1 MKLNIVG
8 PLLAVVLGI
17 TAARSAP
24 LAGLDLP
31 ASSHSRIVDFDL
43 PTGYLAEQIFAPPV
57 QSPRHVAVS
66 LAGTIVVTGGDD
78 RVTQIHED
86 GSLTTY
92 ADPSSFN
99 YNGSVFDAA
108 GNLFV
113 GDGAGVIWKITPTG
127 TATQLATGVTG
138 NDALDVAPSG
148 DVFVVSNSNVVWRIT
163 PAGQVSVYASG
174 SFRANDVAVSPITG
188 VAYLSDWSA
197 GAIFRINANG
207 TLTLLTSGLGADV
220 NYIAFAPDGTLYVM
234 STITGFSIVST
245 VDGARTELT
254 WMQDMPSG
262 GEFAFDNQRR
272 FTTANVTEGHVVRY
286 NLDTHAMDILVQG
299 LGNSTALAVAPGSDR
314 VFFGADAL
322 MPDDPGRVM
331 RIEADHSATSFMSMP
346 DSRVRAMAFDA
357 AGTGYIAAGDTVYT
371 MTLTGITGTLT
382 VLPDEVGHSIYS
394 LAIEPST
401 GRLWG
406 STEDKLWYVD
416 NLDIYH
422 TIPFTLGIGLFPF
435 HSIAFTPDGTLYAYT
450 VTGDPNVAPVAH
462 GVYRVDPA
470 GPTYTLI
477 ADLTTIHVCCLGP
490 SQIGAG
496 RDGNI
501 YWVGFSDRYAVGNE
515 SSDMQMLRITPA
527 GAVTVFA
534 RHLPIDPRSVAGS
547 PNSTD
552 LYFSGSRGVYRIF
565 EADMTLLPILYKG
578 SK

>member
-1 MKLNIVG
+1 MKLTMVG
-8 PLLAVVLGI
+8 ALVMLVLGI
-17 TAARSAP
+17 TAAQSTP
-24 LAGLDLP
+24 LANLDPSANLQT
-31 ASSHSRIVDFDL
+31 HIVDFDL

-66 LAGTIVVTGGDD
+66 RAGTMVVTGGDD

-99 YNGSVFDAA
+99 YNGVVFDAA

-113 GDGAGVIWKITPTG
+113 GDGAGVIWKITPAG

-138 NDALDVAPSG
+138 NDALDAAPSG
-148 DVFVVSNSNVVWRIT
+148 DVFVVSNSNVVLRIT

-174 SFRANDVAVSPITG
+174 SFKANDVAVSPITG

-197 GAIFRINANG
+197 GAIFRVNANG
-207 TLTLLTSGLGADV
+207 TVTLLTSGLGADV

-262 GEFAFDNQRR
+262 GDFAFDNQRR
-272 FTTANVTEGHVVRY
+272 FTTANVTEGHAVRY
-286 NLDTHAMDILVQG
+286 NLDTHAMEILVQG

-322 MPDDPGRVM
+322 GPDDAGRVM

-346 DSRVRAMAFDA
+346 DSRVRAMTFDA
-357 AGTGYIAAGDTVYT
+357 TGMGYIAAGDTIYT
-371 MTLTGITGTLT
+371 TTLTGITGTLT
-382 VLPDEVGHSIYS
+382 TLPDEVGNAYS
-394 LAIEPST
+394 LAIEPTT

-406 STEDKLWYVD
+406 SAEDKLWY
-416 NLDIYH
+416 LDELGICH

-435 HSIAFTPDGTLYAYT
+435 HSIAFTPDNTLYAYT
-450 VTGDPNVAPVAH
+450 VTSDPNVAPVAH

-490 SQIGAG
+490 SQIGVG

-565 EADMTLLPILYKG
+565 EAETSFLPVLYKG
-578 SK
+578 SR